1 MEDVNRRAAL
11 ALGLTGAFIPSVAL
25 LYSASI
31 SAEAYGADEGE
42 EVALGVRRVE
52 LGKGEAIIP
61 GAQAVTLRDVIFQP
75 QATLPTAT
83 MMSDMICHVIKGKLR
98 IVQNGKGFTAT
109 KNHVWTRTKGMQE
122 QVTNEGSGVA
132 IMRVTELVPA

>member
-1 MEDVNRRAAL
+1 MENVNRRAAL

-61 GAQAVTLRDVIFQP
+61 RIKTGGC
-75 QATLPTAT
+75 ATSSSSRARRYR
-83 MMSDMICHVIKGKLR
+83 SR
-98 IVQNGKGFTAT
+98 
-109 KNHVWTRTKGMQE
+109 R
-122 QVTNEGSGVA
+122 
-132 IMRVTELVPA
+132 